1 MEIEKLISLQNRVYV
16 HALNRKLGY
25 VIPADMIKRQIAG
38 GADPHSIAQL
48 IIKKK
53 NELARTLEVT
63 TGDSS
68 SKATLATKFER
79 FVSWLR
85 LRYK

>member
-25 VIPADMIKRQIAG
+25 VIPADIIKRQIAT

-48 IIKKK
+48 IVTSKK
-53 NELARTLEVT
+53 ELANTAT
-63 TGDSS
+63 ATPSDSLS
-68 SKATLATKFER
+68 QAKSANKFER
-79 FVSWLR
+79 FVSWLKDP
-85 LRYK
+85 YK